1 MKKYKLGDICDLN
14 LSSLKSSDRIDEIFY
29 LDTSNITENKIA
41 DLQRFSITDAPSR
54 AQRKVKNNT
63 IIFSTVRPNQNHFG
77 IIKNPQN
84 NLIVSS
90 GFATLDIKN
99 SKDFDAN
106 YIYLKLTQ
114 PYVVNYLQTLAQNS
128 VSAYPSINPD
138 DIGNLFFDFP
148 PIETQQKIAAVLSAL
163 DDKIALNR
171 RMNAKLEQMAKRL
184 YDHWFV
190 QFDFPNADGKPY
202 KASGGKMEY
211 NEVIKRE
218 IPAGW
223 EVKSVN
229 DISTSYR
236 GVGYTA
242 DDEKSVSDKDV
253 VLILRG
259 NNISNNHIVYDGNTV
274 YLDKFF
280 VSEEQ
285 KINKFDIV
293 MTMSSGSKEH
303 VGKSAMFL
311 FDSPHSY
318 GAFCNKITPNK
329 ECQFFLENY
338 LHSEFFK
345 KYIKVTCSGT
355 GINNLTNEHFDKAL
369 FAFPTEKHLKIFNEK
384 VEPIYEQMGILE
396 KENQK
401 LTALRDR
408 LLPLLMNGQVE
419 VK

>member
-1 MKKYKLGDICDLN
+1 MKTEKLKKYKLSEICDLN

-41 DLQRFSITDAPSR
+41 DLQRFSIADAPSR

-77 IIKNPQN
+77 IVKNPQN

-138 DIGNLFFDFP
+138 DIGNLSFDFP
-148 PIETQQKIAAVLSAL
+148 PIETQQKIAGVLSSL

-202 KASGGKMEY
+202 KSSGGKMEY
-211 NEVIKRE
+211 SDVLKRE

-223 EVKSVN
+223 EVGILS
-229 DISTSYR
+229 DIANITMGQSPEGSSYNEDGKGTIFYQGST
-236 GVGYTA
+236 
-242 DDEKSVSDKDV
+242 D
-253 VLILRG
+253 
-259 NNISNNHIVYDGNTV
+259 
-274 YLDKFF
+274 F
-280 VSEEQ
+280 
-285 KINKFDIV
+285 
-293 MTMSSGSKEH
+293 
-303 VGKSAMFL
+303 
-311 FDSPHSY
+311 
-318 GAFCNKITPNK
+318 
-329 ECQFFLENY
+329 
-338 LHSEFFK
+338 
-345 KYIKVTCSGT
+345 
-355 GINNLTNEHFDKAL
+355 GIR
-369 FAFPTEKHLKIFNEK
+369 FPTVRMYTTEPTRFAKKGDILMSVRAPVGAVNIANTACCIGRGLAALNSKIGSITHLWYLMDVFKHTFENKNVAGTTFGSITKDELYNLPVVIPQKEIIFAFNEK
-384 VEPIYEQMGILE
+384 TFSIFNYQLSIE
-396 KENQK
+396 KETQK
-401 LTALRDR
+401 LTVLRDR

-419 VK
+419 VR